1 MCEFDSANKANV
13 HRKKANQKEIKFPKI
28 HNLQK
33 TFLT

>member
-28 HNLQK
+28 PKQGTLN
-33 TFLT
+33 F